1 MVLVPKCDT
10 QVTIFVLFMQVFKG
24 VLIDSKSVDL
34 VMNLFTGKLMVL
46 KCCCLH
52 RMANLYSL
60 WTNIL
65 NFLWQLLLDFL
76 HVKLGIL
83 YLSSYV
89 CIQVKA
95 DSKSRLYSLIH
106 SLTKIYFADR
116 IVKLVWQMLYL
127 IAAELYIWWR
137 AKDLQLIVPMH

>member
-1 MVLVPKCDT
+1 MTLKW
-10 QVTIFVLFMQVFKG
+10 QYLFYSCRYSRAC
-24 VLIDSKSVDL
+24 LDSKSVDL

-60 WTNIL
+60 WTKIL

-137 AKDLQLIVPMH
+137 AKDACTTNCTMH

>member
-60 WTNIL
+60 WTKIL
-65 NFLWQLLLDFL
+65 NFL
-76 HVKLGIL
+76 
-83 YLSSYV
+83 
-89 CIQVKA
+89 
-95 DSKSRLYSLIH
+95 
-106 SLTKIYFADR
+106 
-116 IVKLVWQMLYL
+116 
-127 IAAELYIWWR
+127 
-137 AKDLQLIVPMH
+137 

>member
-10 QVTIFVLFMQVFKG
+10 HVTIFVLFMQVFNAC
-24 VLIDSKSVDL
+24 LDSKSVDL

-65 NFLWQLLLDFL
+65 NFL
-76 HVKLGIL
+76 
-83 YLSSYV
+83 
-89 CIQVKA
+89 
-95 DSKSRLYSLIH
+95 
-106 SLTKIYFADR
+106 
-116 IVKLVWQMLYL
+116 
-127 IAAELYIWWR
+127 
-137 AKDLQLIVPMH
+137 